1 MDIKKFKIINQGGK
15 VKMKE
20 IVIVAGVRT
29 AIGRMGGTIARY
41 RPEELGAF
49 ALRGLVDKTGID
61 PNIVEDVVMGLS
73 NSWHSAYNPARW
85 AVLKAGLPYSLPG
98 VTVERQCSSGL
109 QAINFA
115 ATQIMAGLGD
125 IYIAGGMES
134 WSQCPWMIGRASESY
149 SMTPPRI
156 LPRETAPTPEDQ
168 MVMGMT
174 AENLVFKYKITR
186 EEQDAFGLRSQERAL
201 KAIKAGYFKDEIIP
215 IIVPQKKGEIV
226 FDTDEHPRETSM
238 EKLRTLPPA
247 FKKDGTVTAGSSSG
261 RNDAA
266 AAVLVMTM
274 EKAKELG
281 YKPLARWV
289 TCGVAGVDP
298 KIMGIGPAYA
308 MPKALKRA
316 GLKMADMDVIEINEA
331 FAAQVIACVKE
342 LTAQGHPI
350 DDGKLNPN
358 GGAIAFGH
366 PNGMSGTRISI
377 FAINELKRRE
387 GKYAIASLCIGGG
400 QGLAT
405 IFERLS

>member
-1 MDIKKFKIINQGGK
+1 
-15 VKMKE
+15 MKE

-49 ALRGLVDKTGID
+49 ALKGLVDKTGID
-61 PNIVEDVVMGLS
+61 PNVVEDVVMGLS

-115 ATQIMAGLGD
+115 ATQIMTGLGD

-134 WSQCPWMIGRASESY
+134 WSQCPWMIGRASEAY
-149 SMTPPRI
+149 SMAPPRI
-156 LPRETAPTPEDQ
+156 LPRETAPTAEDQ

-174 AENLVFKYKITR
+174 AENLVVKYKITR

-201 KAIKAGYFKDEIIP
+201 KAIQAGYFKDEIIP
-215 IIVPQKKGEIV
+215 ITVPQKKGEIV

-266 AAVLVMTM
+266 AAVLVMTL

-281 YKPLARWV
+281 YTPLARWV

-298 KIMGIGPAYA
+298 KIMGIGPAFA

-342 LTAQGHPI
+342 LKVQGHSI
-350 DDGKLNPN
+350 DDEKLNPN

-377 FAINELKRRE
+377 FAINELKRRK

>member
-1 MDIKKFKIINQGGK
+1 MRE
-15 VKMKE
+15 V
-20 IVIVAGVRT
+20 VIVEGIRT

-49 ALRGLVDKTGID
+49 AIRGIVDKTGID
-61 PNIVEDVVMGLS
+61 PNLVEDVIMGLS
-73 NSWHSAYNPARW
+73 NSWHAAYNPTRW

-109 QAINFA
+109 QAINVA
-115 ATQIMAGLGD
+115 ATQILAGLGD

-134 WSQCPWMIGRASESY
+134 WSQCPWMIPRADEAY
-149 SMTPPRI
+149 SFNAPQI
-156 LPRETAPTPEDQ
+156 LRRETAPTPEDSL
-168 MVMGMT
+168 VMGVT
-174 AENLVFKYKITR
+174 AENLVEKYKISR
-186 EEQDAFGLRSQERAL
+186 EEQDVFGLRSQERAFR
-201 KAIKAGYFKDEIIP
+201 AMRAGYFKDEIMPLVIS
-215 IIVPQKKGEIV
+215 QKKSQIV

-238 EKLRTLPPA
+238 EKLASLAPV
-247 FKKDGTVTAGSSSG
+247 FKKNGTVTAGTSSG
-261 RNDAA
+261 RNDGS
-266 AAVLVMTM
+266 AAVLLMTA

-316 GLKMADMDVIEINEA
+316 GLKMSDMDVIEINEA
-331 FAAQVIACVKE
+331 FAAQVLACVKE
-342 LTAQGHPI
+342 FELQGTPI
-350 DDGKLNPN
+350 DMEKLNPN

-366 PNGMSGTRISI
+366 PNGMSGTRLAI
-377 FAINELKRRE
+377 FTIRELQRR
-387 GKYAIASLCIGGG
+387 GGRYGIASLCIGGG

-405 IFERLS
+405 IFERL

>member
-1 MDIKKFKIINQGGK
+1 
-15 VKMKE
+15 MKE

-29 AIGRMGGTIARY
+29 PIGRMGGTIARF

-61 PNIVEDVVMGLS
+61 PAIIEDVVMGLS
-73 NSWHSAYNPARW
+73 NSWHAAYNPSRW

-134 WSQCPWMIGRASESY
+134 WSQTPWMLPRASEAPY
-149 SMTPPRI
+149 SITMPKF
-156 LPRETAPTPEDQ
+156 LVRETAPAPEDQ
-168 MVMGMT
+168 LVMGVT
-174 AENLVFKYKITR
+174 AENLVAKYKLTR
-186 EEQDAFGLRSQERAL
+186 EEQDAFSFRSQERAFR
-201 KAIKAGYFKDEIIP
+201 AIRGGYFKDEIIP
-215 IIVPQKKGEIV
+215 VKVPQKKGEVI
-226 FDTDEHPRETSM
+226 FDTDEHPRETTM
-238 EKLRTLPPA
+238 EKLAALPPA
-247 FKKDGTVTAGSSSG
+247 FLKGGTVTAGSSSG
-261 RNDAA
+261 RNDGA
-266 AAVLVMTM
+266 AAVLVMTL

-281 YKPLARWV
+281 YTPLVRWV

-331 FAAQVIACVKE
+331 FAAQVLACVKE
-342 LTAQGHPI
+342 LDTQGQTV
-350 DDGKLNPN
+350 DREKLNPN

-366 PNGMSGTRISI
+366 PNGMSGTRIAI
-377 FAINELKRRE
+377 FAMNELKRQGGR
-387 GKYAIASLCIGGG
+387 YAICSLCIGGG

-405 IFERLS
+405 IFERL

>member
-1 MDIKKFKIINQGGK
+1 
-15 VKMKE
+15 MKE
-20 IVIVAGVRT
+20 IVIVSGVRT

-49 ALRGLVDKTGID
+49 ALRGLVDKTRID

-134 WSQCPWMIGRASESY
+134 WSQCPWMIGRASEAY

-174 AENLVFKYKITR
+174 AENLVVKYKITR

-215 IIVPQKKGEIV
+215 ITVPQKKGEIV
-226 FDTDEHPRETSM
+226 FDTDEHPRETTM
-238 EKLRTLPPA
+238 EKLRALPPA

-274 EKAKELG
+274 EKSKELG

-331 FAAQVIACVKE
+331 FAAQVIACIKE
-342 LTAQGHPI
+342 LKTQGQPI
-350 DDGKLNPN
+350 DDEKLNPN

-377 FAINELKRRE
+377 FAINELKRRK

-405 IFERLS
+405 IFENLS

>member
-1 MDIKKFKIINQGGK
+1 
-15 VKMKE
+15 MKD

-29 AIGRMGGTIARY
+29 PIGRMGGSIARF

-61 PNIVEDVVMGLS
+61 PTIIEDVVMGLS
-73 NSWHSAYNPARW
+73 NSWHAAYNPSRW

-109 QAINFA
+109 QSINFA

-134 WSQCPWMIGRASESY
+134 WSSTPWMLPRPMEPY
-149 SMTPPRI
+149 SITMPKF
-156 LPRETAPTPEDQ
+156 LVRETAPAPEDQ
-168 MVMGMT
+168 LVMGVT
-174 AENLVFKYKITR
+174 AESLVTKYNITR
-186 EEQDAFGLRSQERAL
+186 EEQDTLSYRSQERAFR
-201 KAIKAGYFKDEIIP
+201 AIRGGYFKDEIIP
-215 IIVPQKKGEIV
+215 VKVPQKKGELI
-226 FDTDEHPRETSM
+226 FDTDEHPRETTM
-238 EKLRTLPPA
+238 EKLAALPPA
-247 FKKDGTVTAGSSSG
+247 FLKDGTVTAGSSSG
-261 RNDAA
+261 RNDGA

-281 YKPLARWV
+281 YTPLARWV

-298 KIMGIGPAYA
+298 KIMGIGPAFA
-308 MPKALKRA
+308 IPKVLKRA

-331 FAAQVIACVKE
+331 FAAQVLACVKE
-342 LTAQGHPI
+342 LKAQGHTI
-350 DDGKLNPN
+350 DMEKLNPN

-366 PNGMSGTRISI
+366 PNGMSGTRIAM
-377 FAINELKRRE
+377 FAMNELKRQG
-387 GKYAIASLCIGGG
+387 GKYAICSLCIGGG

-405 IFERLS
+405 IFERF

>member
-1 MDIKKFKIINQGGK
+1 
-15 VKMKE
+15 MKE

-134 WSQCPWMIGRASESY
+134 WSQCPWMIGRASEAY

-174 AENLVFKYKITR
+174 AENLVVKYKITR

-215 IIVPQKKGEIV
+215 ITVPQKKGEIV
-226 FDTDEHPRETSM
+226 FDTDEHPRETNM

-281 YKPLARWV
+281 YKPLTRWV

-316 GLKMADMDVIEINEA
+316 GLKWRIW
-331 FAAQVIACVKE
+331 
-342 LTAQGHPI
+342 
-350 DDGKLNPN
+350 
-358 GGAIAFGH
+358 
-366 PNGMSGTRISI
+366 MSSKSTRPLP
-377 FAINELKRRE
+377 LK
-387 GKYAIASLCIGGG
+387 SLPV
-400 QGLAT
+400 
-405 IFERLS
+405 SKS

>member
-1 MDIKKFKIINQGGK
+1 
-15 VKMKE
+15 MKE

-29 AIGRMGGTIARY
+29 PIGRMGGTIARF

-61 PNIVEDVVMGLS
+61 PAIIEDVVMGLS
-73 NSWHSAYNPARW
+73 NSWHAAYNPSRW

-109 QAINFA
+109 QSINFA

-134 WSQCPWMIGRASESY
+134 WSSTPWMLPRPTEPY
-149 SMTPPRI
+149 SIAMPKFVV
-156 LPRETAPTPEDQ
+156 RETAPASEDQ
-168 MVMGMT
+168 LVMGVT
-174 AENLVFKYKITR
+174 AENLVAKYNITR
-186 EEQDAFGLRSQERAL
+186 EEQDALSFHSQERAFR
-201 KAIKAGYFKDEIIP
+201 AIRGGYFKDEIIP
-215 IIVPQKKGEIV
+215 VKVPQKKGEVI
-226 FDTDEHPRETSM
+226 FDTDEHPRETTI
-238 EKLRTLPPA
+238 EKLAALPPA
-247 FKKDGTVTAGSSSG
+247 FLKNGTVTAGSSSG
-261 RNDAA
+261 RNDGA

-281 YKPLARWV
+281 YTPLARWV

-308 MPKALKRA
+308 MPKTLKRA

-331 FAAQVIACVKE
+331 FAAQVLACVKE
-342 LTAQGHPI
+342 LNSQGYTV
-350 DDGKLNPN
+350 DMEKLNPN

-366 PNGMSGTRISI
+366 PNGMSGTRIAI
-377 FAINELKRRE
+377 FAMNELKRQG
-387 GKYAIASLCIGGG
+387 GKYAICSLCIGGG

-405 IFERLS
+405 IFERL

>member
-1 MDIKKFKIINQGGK
+1 
-15 VKMKE
+15 MKE